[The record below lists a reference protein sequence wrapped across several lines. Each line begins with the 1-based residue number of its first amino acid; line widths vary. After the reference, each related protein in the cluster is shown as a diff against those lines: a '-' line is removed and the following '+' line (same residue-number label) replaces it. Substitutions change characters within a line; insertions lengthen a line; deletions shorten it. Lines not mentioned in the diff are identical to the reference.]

1 HGIWNFR
8 FYAQQM
14 DKMNH
19 NAVIEIFSGTSWE
32 AEMVRS
38 LLSDA
43 GIASFIKNNVLGN
56 YLIDPIG
63 ASGVKVM
70 ILESDLEEA
79 KGVVQGYY
87 ERMRDKSNE

>member
-1 HGIWNFR
+1 MNE
-8 FYAQQM
+8 
-14 DKMNH
+14 MNH
-19 NAVIEIFSGTSWE
+19 NAVVEIFSGTSWE

-43 GIASFIKNNVLGN
+43 GIPSFIKNNVLGN
-56 YLIDPIG
+56 YLIDPIM

-79 KGVVQGYY
+79 TRVVQWYY
-87 ERMRDKSNE
+87 ERMRNRNDE

>member
-1 HGIWNFR
+1 
-8 FYAQQM
+8 
-14 DKMNH
+14 MNH
-19 NAVIEIFSGTSWE
+19 NAVVEIFSGTSWE

-43 GIASFIKNNVLGN
+43 GIASFLNNDVLGN
-56 YLIDPIG
+56 YLIDPIM

-79 KGVVQGYY
+79 TGVVQYYY
-87 ERMRDKSNE
+87 ERMRDRSYE